1 MLGVN
6 EKQAKKS
13 AKNGITS
20 RRETSALWEQR
31 HDVHKGC
38 VVPASELRAQ
48 VAEAVKARRMRKAET
63 RTNHNYLKMSRKQLE
78 NFLEQERRHKLG
90 ASITRFAVS
99 PEESDEEEANR
110 KRENVIENLARHNR
124 KRSKK
129 RKEQRKCQKNSK
141 KAAEEGTAHIDEMW
155 NTNQKLTDLE

>member
-1 MLGVN
+1 M
-6 EKQAKKS
+6 
-13 AKNGITS
+13 
-20 RRETSALWEQR
+20 
-31 HDVHKGC
+31 
-38 VVPASELRAQ
+38 
-48 VAEAVKARRMRKAET
+48 KARRIRKAKT

-99 PEESDEEEANR
+99 PEKSDEEEANR
-110 KRENVIENLARHNR
+110 KLGQTQQE

-129 RKEQRKCQKNSK
+129 RKKQRKCQKNSK
-141 KAAEEGTAHIDEMW
+141 KAAEEGPAHIDEMW

>member
-1 MLGVN
+1 M
-6 EKQAKKS
+6 
-13 AKNGITS
+13 
-20 RRETSALWEQR
+20 
-31 HDVHKGC
+31 
-38 VVPASELRAQ
+38 
-48 VAEAVKARRMRKAET
+48 KARRIRKAKT

-129 RKEQRKCQKNSK
+129 HKEQRKCQKNS
-141 KAAEEGTAHIDEMW
+141 EESSRGRNRTYDEM
-155 NTNQKLTDLE
+155 LE